1 MQILRVLQYC
11 QYLNFD
17 INKSGHHSQCYC
29 IITVYVVI
37 IILIIIRK
45 PGLCLSL
52 HCLLGALQTYIF
64 ACLSLLVVT
73 ATAIISRCIKI
84 QRGLTCWYRHIPV
97 VLKYWPY
104 NKQRQWLSGEERQI
118 CTQRTWVQLAMD
130 PYESVAVA
138 NSASGQNCPR
148 MPLTVL
154 SKPMNK
160 GVINIKFGCK

>member
-17 INKSGHHSQCYC
+17 INKSGHHGQCYRHHHRLRC
-29 IITVYVVI
+29 HHHHHPHHQETRTLSFYPLFIRCTADVY
-37 IILIIIRK
+37 
-45 PGLCLSL
+45 
-52 HCLLGALQTYIF
+52 
-64 ACLSLLVVT
+64 LSLLVVT

-84 QRGLTCWYRHIPV
+84 QRGLMCWYRHIPV

-104 NKQRQWLSGEERQI
+104 NKQRQRFSGEERQI

-138 NSASGQNCPR
+138 NSASSQNCPR
-148 MPLTVL
+148 VPVTVL
-154 SKPMNK
+154 SKPVKK
-160 GVINIKFGCK
+160 GVINIKFRCK